1 MNILEKVAEAT
12 GPHRDD
18 VVLCGGM
25 AAFLICRKA
34 KSQADAAMTEDVDLT
49 IERKAYRQK
58 SLKSLNAPTIADGLE
73 KMGFER
79 EIVAFSIGDG
89 KPSEKWVQDGDS
101 FYIEFLTD
109 DHRQKIHEI
118 SGIKAQGLSYFN
130 MSLDNTFLYQLPS
143 GRELRVVTASAFEM
157 HKILTFVK
165 RKSDGKKLKDLYY
178 IAFIGVEVF
187 KSPEKLAVELKNL
200 SISAAWTK
208 TASANLNLVVRNIV
222 LWAQAIKDNDPT
234 GTLTED
240 GVTEFYKRLA
250 VAYCPSVNLKRSLT
264 T

>member
-1 MNILEKVAEAT
+1 MSNPRLNILEKVAEAT

-34 KSQADAAMTEDVDLT
+34 NSKADAAMTEDVDLT
-49 IERKAYRQK
+49 IERKPYRQK
-58 SLKSLNAPTIADGLE
+58 TIKSLNVPTIANGLE
-73 KMGFER
+73 NMGFER
-79 EIVAFSIGDG
+79 EIVAFSIDDG
-89 KPSEKWVQDGDS
+89 KPSERWVQDGNS

-109 DHRQKIHEI
+109 DHRQQIHDI

-165 RKSDGKKLKDLYY
+165 RKSNGKKFKDLYY
-178 IAFIGVEVF
+178 IAFIGVEVY
-187 KSPEKLAVELKNL
+187 KSPDKLAAELKNL
-200 SISAAWTK
+200 CISAAWSK
-208 TASANLNLVVRNIV
+208 TAAGNLNLVVRNIA
-222 LWAQAIKDNDPT
+222 LWAPAIKDNDPT
-234 GTLTED
+234 GTLT
-240 GVTEFYKRLA
+240 
-250 VAYCPSVNLKRSLT
+250 RSKNRISKSYAFK
-264 T
+264 